1 MNDSIKLHYSEAY
14 LLDLFHNGGNT
25 EWKKV
30 KQGEWSSTVDSSLG
44 EFGKLKVIYQDCHGD
59 FYLMLVFRIMF
70 PASYIY
76 PPRWIYDA
84 STFLVYLTDIPE
96 EIENSNLL

>member
-1 MNDSIKLHYSEAY
+1 MNNSIKLYYSEAY
-14 LLDLFHNGGNT
+14 LLDLFHNDGNT

-30 KQGEWSSTVDSSLG
+30 KQGEWSSTIDSSLDIK
-44 EFGKLKVIYQDCHGD
+44 FGKLNVVYQDCHGD
-59 FYLMLVFRIMF
+59 FYLMVVTRVMF

-84 STFLVYLTDIPE
+84 SYFLVYLTDIPE
-96 EIENSNLL
+96 GIAKIQ